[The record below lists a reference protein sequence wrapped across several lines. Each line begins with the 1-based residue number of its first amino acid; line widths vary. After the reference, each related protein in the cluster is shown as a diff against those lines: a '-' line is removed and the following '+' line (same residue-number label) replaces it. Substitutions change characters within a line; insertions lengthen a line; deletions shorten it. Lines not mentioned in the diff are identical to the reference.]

1 MAGDKM
7 NKKTKR
13 ALNIIAWAV
22 GVIAIIIA
30 LYGIIISLAK

>member
-1 MAGDKM
+1 M